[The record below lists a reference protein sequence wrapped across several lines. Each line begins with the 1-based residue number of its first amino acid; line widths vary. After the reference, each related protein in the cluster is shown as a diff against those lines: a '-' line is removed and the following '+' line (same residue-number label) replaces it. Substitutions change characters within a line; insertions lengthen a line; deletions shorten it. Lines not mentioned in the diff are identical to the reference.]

1 MAAGRRLVGGGVVVG
16 MAVTVTALLAATTP
30 RGPGRVVRGF
40 LPLIVGNP
48 GDVQRATQPALV
60 LAGGGPDVDAAMV
73 FFGAAAGAG
82 DLVVLRATG
91 GGGYNQYLF
100 DLTGADSVET
110 LIVASRQRA
119 EDPYVLARVNQ
130 AEGVFLAGGDQAQYV
145 NYWGGTSLAAAIDG
159 VTRRGAPVGGTSAGL
174 AVLGEWAFAALEG
187 TVTSSQALANPYDR
201 RITLVRNMLRLP
213 ILASVITDSHF
224 AARDRMGRLVTFL
237 ARIASDWGVEEVRGI
252 GIDEG
257 TALTVDEN
265 GAATV
270 AGRGAVYFLRTPGPP
285 ERCLPG
291 QPVTYRHIAV
301 QRVTAGQVF
310 DLPTWQGSGLL
321 SYTISAE
328 AGALTSTQVGGS
340 IY

>member
-1 MAAGRRLVGGGVVVG
+1 MAAAWRLSAGTVAVGV
-16 MAVTVTALLAATTP
+16 AVAAIASTAIPP
-30 RGPGRVVRGF
+30 REAGRVVRGL

-48 GDVQRATQPALV
+48 GDVQRATRPALV

-91 GGGYNQYLF
+91 GGGYNQYLLN
-100 DLTGADSVET
+100 LTGADSVET

-130 AEGVFLAGGDQAQYV
+130 AEGVFLAGGDQANYV
-145 NYWGGTSLAAAIDG
+145 NFWGGTSLARAITEVAG
-159 VTRRGAPVGGTSAGL
+159 RGAPVGGTSAGL

-187 TVTSSQALANPYDR
+187 TVTSGQVLANPYDG

-213 ILASVITDSHF
+213 RLAGVITDSHF
-224 AARDRMGRLVTFL
+224 VARDRMGRLVTFL

-257 TALTVDEN
+257 TALTVDEH
-265 GAATV
+265 GAARV
-270 AGRGAVYFLRTPGPP
+270 AGRGAVYFLRTPGAP

-291 QPVTYRHIAV
+291 HPLTFRHIAV
-301 QRVTAGQVF
+301 QRATAGQVF
-310 DLPTWQGSGLL
+310 HLSTWNGGGLL
-321 SYTISAE
+321 SYTVSADD
-328 AGALTSTQVGGS
+328 GVLTSTQVGGS